1 MIIFLKTID
10 EVSKAVLENK
20 LKKSESHT
28 ILEELNFFELPLK
41 RKVEIYLDDLS
52 NNNKSTKEKR
62 ELKSKL
68 LEIFNDLI
76 GKKG

>member
-1 MIIFLKTID
+1 MVLDYVIKYKGASHEVIIYQLLQGVKTMGRGI
-10 EVSKAVLENK
+10 NW
-20 LKKSESHT
+20 
-28 ILEELNFFELPLK
+28 
-41 RKVEIYLDDLS
+41 
-52 NNNKSTKEKR
+52 TKEKR

>member
-1 MIIFLKTID
+1 M
-10 EVSKAVLENK
+10 
-20 LKKSESHT
+20 
-28 ILEELNFFELPLK
+28 EELNFFELPLK

>member
-1 MIIFLKTID
+1 MALDYVIKYKGASHEVIIYQLLQGVKTMGRGI
-10 EVSKAVLENK
+10 NW
-20 LKKSESHT
+20 
-28 ILEELNFFELPLK
+28 
-41 RKVEIYLDDLS
+41 
-52 NNNKSTKEKR
+52 TKEKR